1 MSLHELNSAGIWIK
15 QIWIRLVSPNLS
27 WSAFE
32 LKRIKVFRTDEKVVY
47 FDKFS
52 VITNNCRTEDCR
64 YLTNFV
70 RSGQIFKCTLHEI
83 CPGQK
88 LDKLDYIT
96 KP

>member
-1 MSLHELNSAGIWIK
+1 MYYAKSLNYFEEFEGKSLHELNSAGIWIK

-52 VITNNCRTEDCR
+52 VITNNCRRIVAT
-64 YLTNFV
+64 
-70 RSGQIFKCTLHEI
+70 
-83 CPGQK
+83 
-88 LDKLDYIT
+88 
-96 KP
+96 